1 MTTSKEEY
9 NEDAIY
15 KADDEKKIQ
24 HDAKQIGLE
33 EFINVPGLQHLAE
46 NIFVNLK
53 YQDLEACRSVKG
65 SFQHFLDLLM
75 ENSSFWLEKFVLR
88 GMSKKNAKYWPL

>member
-1 MTTSKEEY
+1 MITIKEEY
-9 NEDAIY
+9 SEDNIT
-15 KADDEKKIQ
+15 KADDENKIQ
-24 HDAKQIGLE
+24 HDAKQTGLE

-46 NIFVNLK
+46 NIFLNLK
-53 YQDLEACRSVKG
+53 YQDLEACRFVKG
-65 SFQHFLDLLM
+65 SFRHLLDLL